1 MILFA
6 QSQDECI
13 DDICA
18 KQLAVSNIQ
27 SRILSN
33 YQIKLLKTI
42 NKDSPFLLSEM
53 YDYIY

>member
-6 QSQDECI
+6 QSQDEFI

-18 KQLAVSNIQ
+18 KKLAVSNIQ

-42 NKDSPFLLSEM
+42 NKDSQFLLSEM